1 MGVSVVWVETMA
13 TIGALK
19 VWDRLK
25 QRRIEKQARQPKEA
39 AEERLRKLELDE
51 TQKQRAV
58 EEKERLR

>member
-1 MGVSVVWVETMA
+1 VGVSVVWVETMA

-51 TQKQRAV
+51 TQKQRAAQD
-58 EEKERLR
+58 KGRLR